1 MTRLAA
7 WLRQLRLPWQPGL
20 VNPPKG
26 TLVGRRRIATT
37 HRAKTFMVSAAAR
50 TLFAIE
56 WQMQRPPA
64 VVEIAELPKVVNSRG
79 FGTSRESH
87 IVILWCQ

>member
-50 TLFAIE
+50 TLCRASVE
-56 WQMQRPPA
+56 
-64 VVEIAELPKVVNSRG
+64 VVSLQSSGKCNDHLPLLRLRNCRK
-79 FGTSRESH
+79 
-87 IVILWCQ
+87 W